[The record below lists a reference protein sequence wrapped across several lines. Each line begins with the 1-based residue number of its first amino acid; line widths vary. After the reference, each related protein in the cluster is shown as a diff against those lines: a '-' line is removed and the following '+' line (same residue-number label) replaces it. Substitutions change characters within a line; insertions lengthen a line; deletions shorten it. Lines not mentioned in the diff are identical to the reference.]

1 MLLLLPILL
10 PLLVGLFIL
19 FYPQKE
25 LKPGRN
31 PVFFVSLLS
40 MIISFIAGVFIFAQG
55 KITYNLQLIP
65 EADWSGPGINFDLVA
80 YHFSNFILLASLFF
94 GLIITIYAYAQK
106 QKTFFSYLL
115 MTIGASALV
124 VLSNNLVVLLLAW
137 GGVAILLYLLIGLG
151 RRGSETAANK
161 ALVMVGGSDILMLL
175 GAGLIYFQ
183 TGTLT
188 MSEISIPL
196 QGALPII
203 AFILL
208 LIGALTKAG
217 AMPFHSWIPD
227 SAEYAPVPVL
237 AFFPGALDKLLG
249 IYLLARLTLNLFKLT
264 PGSAMSILLMVIGSV
279 TIVAAVFIALVQK
292 NLLKLLSFHAVSQ
305 VGYMVLGIGTAIP
318 LGIIGGLFHMLNNA
332 IYKSCLFL
340 CGGAVESQTGET
352 NLEKLGG
359 LARFMPITF
368 TASLVS
374 ALAISGI
381 PPLNGFVSKW
391 LVYQGVI
398 SSTKIHSFSVIFLLA
413 AMFGSVLTL
422 ASFLKVLHSTFLG
435 EKSKEI
441 IKVKEVGFGMV
452 LPMVILALLSI
463 GLGVFAQL
471 PIRYLIGPFLGPQ
484 AVVLSPIGLW
494 NPTLAT
500 GLILISA
507 VLGFFIYSLRKV
519 RKVKVLQAFIGG
531 EAVSPEQKATVS
543 LPDGGET
550 LTGVVDIN
558 EAKFP
563 GTYFYDSI
571 KRMKLVDESYK
582 IADRKFFDLYENTKK
597 FIFVIVRGLV
607 KLQTGILSTYLGYIF
622 LGGLIIFL
630 AFLVKIL
637 TK

>member
-1 MLLLLPILL
+1 MFLLLPILL
-10 PLLVGLFIL
+10 PLLVGLITL
-19 FYPQKE
+19 FYPNQE
-25 LKPGRN
+25 LKPGKN
-31 PVFFVSLLS
+31 PVFFVSLLT
-40 MIISFIAGVFIFAQG
+40 MILSFIAGIIIFASG
-55 KITYNLQLIP
+55 KTIYNLQLIP
-65 EADWSGPGINFDLVA
+65 ATDWSGPGINFDLIG

-94 GLIITIYAYAQK
+94 GLLITIYAYKQRQK
-106 QKTFFSYLL
+106 NFFSYLL
-115 MTIGASALV
+115 MTIGASSLAI
-124 VLSNNLVVLLLAW
+124 LSNNLVVLLLAW

-151 RRGSETAANK
+151 KRGSENAANK
-161 ALVMVGGSDILMLL
+161 ALVMVGGSDVLMLL
-175 GAGLIYFQ
+175 GAAIIYFQ

-188 MSEISIPL
+188 MSEISIPI

-237 AFFPGALDKLLG
+237 AFLPGALDKLLG
-249 IYLLARLTLNLFKLT
+249 IYLLARISFDLFKVL

-279 TIVAAVFIALVQK
+279 TIVAAVSMALVQK

-305 VGYMVLGIGTAIP
+305 VGYMVLGIGTGVP

-332 IYKSCLFL
+332 VYKSCLFL
-340 CGGAVESQTGET
+340 CGGAVESQTNET
-352 NLEKLGG
+352 NLERLGG

-368 TASLVS
+368 TTCLVS

-391 LVYQGVI
+391 LIYQGVI
-398 SSTKIHSFSVIFLLA
+398 ESTRIQSFSVIFLLA

-441 IKVKEVGFGMV
+441 VKVKEAGFGMV

-463 GLGVFAQL
+463 GLGVFAQY
-471 PIRYLIGPFLGPQ
+471 PIRYLIGPIVGPQ
-484 AVVLSPIGLW
+484 AVSEPIGLW

-500 GLILISA
+500 GLILIGI
-507 VLGFFIYSLRKV
+507 VLGLVIHSFRRVRKV
-519 RKVKVLQAFIGG
+519 RTTEVFIGG
-531 EAVSPEQKATVS
+531 EAVSPESQAAVS

-571 KRMKLVDESYK
+571 KRMKLIDESYK
-582 IADRKFFDLYENTKK
+582 IADRKFFDLYENAKK
-597 FIFVIVRGLV
+597 LIRVFINGL
-607 KLQTGILSTYLGYIF
+607 KRIHNGILSNYLGFVF
-622 LGGLIIFL
+622 LGGLVILLIY
-630 AFLVKIL
+630 LVRIL
-637 TK
+637 FR

>member
-10 PLLVGLFIL
+10 PFLVGLITL
-19 FYPQKE
+19 FYPNQE
-25 LKPGRN
+25 LKPGKN
-31 PVFFVSLLS
+31 PVFFVSLLT
-40 MIISFIAGVFIFAQG
+40 MILSFIAGIIIFASG
-55 KITYNLQLIP
+55 KTIYNLQLIP
-65 EADWSGPGINFDLVA
+65 ATDWSGPGINFDLIG

-94 GLIITIYAYAQK
+94 GLLITIYTYKQRQK
-106 QKTFFSYLL
+106 NFFSYLL
-115 MTIGASALV
+115 MTIGASSLAI
-124 VLSNNLVVLLLAW
+124 LSNNLVVLLLAW

-175 GAGLIYFQ
+175 GAAIIYYQ

-188 MSEISIPL
+188 MSEISIPI

-237 AFFPGALDKLLG
+237 AFLPGALDKLLG
-249 IYLLARLTLNLFKLT
+249 IYLLARISFDLFKVL

-279 TIVAAVFIALVQK
+279 TIVAAVSMALVQK

-305 VGYMVLGIGTAIP
+305 VGYMVLGIGTGGP

-332 IYKSCLFL
+332 VYKSCLFL
-340 CGGAVESQTGET
+340 CGGAVESQTNET
-352 NLEKLGG
+352 NLERLGG

-368 TASLVS
+368 TTCLVS

-391 LVYQGVI
+391 LIYQGVI
-398 SSTKIHSFSVIFLLA
+398 ESTRIQSFSVIFLLA

-441 IKVKEVGFGMV
+441 VKVKEAGFGMV

-463 GLGVFAQL
+463 GLGVFAQY
-471 PIRYLIGPFLGPQ
+471 PIRYLIGPIAGPQ
-484 AVVLSPIGLW
+484 AVSEPIGLW

-500 GLILISA
+500 GLILIGI
-507 VLGFFIYSLRKV
+507 VLGFVIYCFRKV
-519 RKVKVLQAFIGG
+519 RKVKVAEVFIGG
-531 EAVSPEQKATVS
+531 EAVSPEPQVTVS

-571 KRMKLVDESYK
+571 KRMKLIDESYK
-582 IADRKFFDLYENTKK
+582 IADRKFFDLYENAKK
-597 FIFVIVRGLV
+597 FIFVFVNGLK

-622 LGGLIIFL
+622 FGGLIIFL

>member
-1 MLLLLPILL
+1 MFLLLPILL
-10 PLLVGLFIL
+10 PLLVGLITL
-19 FYPQKE
+19 FYPNQE
-25 LKPGRN
+25 LKPGKN
-31 PVFFVSLLS
+31 PVFFVSLLT
-40 MIISFIAGVFIFAQG
+40 MILSFIAGIIIFASG
-55 KITYNLQLIP
+55 KTIYNLQLIP
-65 EADWSGPGINFDLVA
+65 ATDWSGPGINFDLIG

-94 GLIITIYAYAQK
+94 GLLITIYAYKQRQK
-106 QKTFFSYLL
+106 NFFSYLL
-115 MTIGASALV
+115 MTIGASSLAI
-124 VLSNNLVVLLLAW
+124 LSNNLVVLLLAW
-137 GGVAILLYLLIGLG
+137 GVVAILLYLLIGLG
-151 RRGSETAANK
+151 KRGSENAANK
-161 ALVMVGGSDILMLL
+161 ALVMVGGSDVLMLL
-175 GAGLIYFQ
+175 GAAIIYFQ

-188 MSEISIPL
+188 MSEISIPI

-237 AFFPGALDKLLG
+237 AFLPGALDKLLG
-249 IYLLARLTLNLFKLT
+249 IYLLARISFDLFKVL

-279 TIVAAVFIALVQK
+279 TIVAAVSMALVQK

-305 VGYMVLGIGTAIP
+305 VGYMVLGIGTGVP

-332 IYKSCLFL
+332 VYKSCLFL
-340 CGGAVESQTGET
+340 CGGAVESQTNET
-352 NLEKLGG
+352 NLERLGG

-368 TASLVS
+368 TTCLVS

-391 LVYQGVI
+391 LIYQGVI
-398 SSTKIHSFSVIFLLA
+398 ESTRIQSFSVIFLLA

-441 IKVKEVGFGMV
+441 VKVKEAGFGMV
-452 LPMVILALLSI
+452 LPMIILALLSI
-463 GLGVFAQL
+463 GLGVFAQY
-471 PIRYLIGPFLGPQ
+471 PIRYLIGPIVGPQ
-484 AVVLSPIGLW
+484 AVSEPIGLW

-500 GLILISA
+500 GLILIGI
-507 VLGFFIYSLRKV
+507 VLGLVIHSFRRVRKV
-519 RKVKVLQAFIGG
+519 RTTEVFIGG
-531 EAVSPEQKATVS
+531 EAVSPESQAAVS

-571 KRMKLVDESYK
+571 KRMKLIDESYK
-582 IADRKFFDLYENTKK
+582 IADRKFFDLYENAKK
-597 FIFVIVRGLV
+597 LIRVFINGL
-607 KLQTGILSTYLGYIF
+607 KRIHNGILSNYLGFVF
-622 LGGLIIFL
+622 LGGLVILLIY
-630 AFLVKIL
+630 LVRIL
-637 TK
+637 FR

>member
-1 MLLLLPILL
+1 MFLLLPILL
-10 PLLVGLFIL
+10 PLLVGLITL
-19 FYPQKE
+19 FYPNQE
-25 LKPGRN
+25 LKPGKN
-31 PVFFVSLLS
+31 PVFFVSLLT
-40 MIISFIAGVFIFAQG
+40 MILSFIAGIIIFASG
-55 KITYNLQLIP
+55 KTIYNLQLIP
-65 EADWSGPGINFDLVA
+65 ATDWSGPGINFDLIG

-94 GLIITIYAYAQK
+94 GLLITIYAYKQRQK
-106 QKTFFSYLL
+106 NFFSYLL
-115 MTIGASALV
+115 MTIGASSLAI
-124 VLSNNLVVLLLAW
+124 LSNNLVVLLLAW

-151 RRGSETAANK
+151 KRSSENAANK
-161 ALVMVGGSDILMLL
+161 ALVMVGGSDVLMLL
-175 GAGLIYFQ
+175 GAAIIYFQ

-188 MSEISIPL
+188 MSEISIPI
-196 QGALPII
+196 QGTLPII

-208 LIGALTKAG
+208 LIGALTEAG

-237 AFFPGALDKLLG
+237 AFLPGALDKLLG
-249 IYLLARLTLNLFKLT
+249 IYLLARISFDLFKVL

-279 TIVAAVFIALVQK
+279 TIVAAVSMALVQK

-305 VGYMVLGIGTAIP
+305 VGYMVLGIGTGVP

-332 IYKSCLFL
+332 VYKSCLFL
-340 CGGAVESQTGET
+340 CGGAVESQTNET
-352 NLEKLGG
+352 NLERLGG

-368 TASLVS
+368 TTCLVS

-391 LVYQGVI
+391 LIYQGVI
-398 SSTKIHSFSVIFLLA
+398 ESTRIQSFSVIFLLA

-441 IKVKEVGFGMV
+441 VKVKEAGFGMV
-452 LPMVILALLSI
+452 LPMIILALLSI
-463 GLGVFAQL
+463 GLGVFAQY
-471 PIRYLIGPFLGPQ
+471 PIRYLIGPIVGPQ
-484 AVVLSPIGLW
+484 AVSEPIGLW

-500 GLILISA
+500 GLILIGI
-507 VLGFFIYSLRKV
+507 VLGLVIHSFRRVRKV
-519 RKVKVLQAFIGG
+519 RTTEVFIGG
-531 EAVSPEQKATVS
+531 EAVSPESQAAVS

-571 KRMKLVDESYK
+571 KRMKLIDESYK
-582 IADRKFFDLYENTKK
+582 IADRKFFDLYENAKK
-597 FIFVIVRGLV
+597 LIRVFINGL
-607 KLQTGILSTYLGYIF
+607 KRIHNGILSNYLGFVF
-622 LGGLIIFL
+622 LGGLVILLIY
-630 AFLVKIL
+630 LVRIL
-637 TK
+637 FR